1 MINSNIRTQLQAKIN
16 AATAGNTLSELM
28 LLRVAAQGLNLDETN
43 LDTLIAP
50 KVDAVTAAGT
60 AVSFVEAWRS
70 LGLDGNVM
78 YPTSFET
85 QRGDI
90 LYVDPMGVAKKSK
103 YPSGVVACTPANTA
117 NMNQNYGFTRLG
129 GFNAGLFSAFRAALT
144 LSDGNHLILASYTVN
159 ANSIGLTM
167 SVVDSAFE
175 AVLQDAT
182 ALPLLNSVASTAYSR
197 FIGAF
202 ETSANVFRVYYA
214 CPQATAEA
222 TGRVIGYFNLTYNTA
237 TKQVTY
243 SAGAVIL
250 TESSGDFGVGAIQT
264 VQGQRYVPLKRDSN
278 SDTYSLDMQTSTV
291 VKYTALTGKDT
302 TLTPFD
308 HGSTGNEFAR
318 LVNTTDGITQLIKA
332 GVNTV
337 QSLPANLTS
346 DGCFSAANTTQLI
359 GTGMWLCYNSTTRV
373 IKLVKFNAGYTTCDI
388 YTVGTLAAPAPVFP
402 LMTTLQADLYTVYGD
417 GIAVSFRWTGT
428 SAPTR
433 INMNQRFANVS
444 APPSDAVH
452 LVTATTQYV
461 AQAAGITEIGTPNL
475 AAKCYIKF
483 DKSEFLPMGA
493 QPFAVVI
500 EGAAGGSLSEVA
512 LLVGSYKSPSITA
525 AINAVHHNGVV
536 TTLTLAE
543 PSLTGGYHT
552 GSPAPEWDADLYKCR
567 RNGIEASNVNGVFAV
582 GESVVAAATCNRI
595 DVSVGGYATA
605 LTTRGKREIV
615 SNPSSASNVAHA
627 IVATRSVAALIM
639 YGSDTKVFKEGAL

>member
-90 LYVDPMGVAKKSK
+90 LYVDPLGVAKKSK
-103 YPSGVVACTPANTA
+103 YPSGVVACTPTNAGNV
-117 NMNQNYGFTRLG
+117 NMSYGFTRLG
-129 GFNAGLFSAFRAALT
+129 GFSSGTYNVFRAALA
-144 LSDGNHLILASYTVN
+144 LSDGNHLILAAHLAAGEVSLN
-159 ANSIGLTM
+159 M

-175 AVLQDAT
+175 KVLQDAT
-182 ALPLLNSVASTAYSR
+182 ALPTVNSVSDANYSV
-197 FIGAF
+197 FLGAF
-202 ETSANVFRVYYA
+202 ETSANVFRVYLSG
-214 CPQATAEA
+214 PQTQGDGNA
-222 TGRVIGYFNLTYNTA
+222 RVLGYFNLTYNTS

-243 SAGAVIL
+243 SAGAAIS
-250 TESSGDFGVGAIQT
+250 TESNGDFRADVAQS
-264 VQGQRYVPLKRDSN
+264 VQGQRYIPLSRYAA
-278 SDTYSLDMQTSTV
+278 DTYCLDMQTSTI
-291 VKYTALTGKDT
+291 VKYTALTSK
-302 TLTPFD
+302 LVAVSPFD
-308 HGSTGNEFAR
+308 HGSVGNEFAR

-346 DGCFSAANTTQLI
+346 DGCFGSANTVQLI
-359 GTGMWLCYNSTTRV
+359 GTGMWLCYNPTTRV

-388 YTVGTLAAPAPVFP
+388 YTVGTLATPTPTFP
-402 LMTTLQADLYTVYGD
+402 LLTTLQADLYTVYGD
-417 GIAVSFRWTGT
+417 GIAVSFRWTGA

-433 INMNQRFANVS
+433 INMNQRFANGS

-452 LVTATTQYV
+452 LVTDTTQYI
-461 AQAAGITEIGTPNL
+461 AQAASITKIGTPSL

-512 LLVGSYKSPSITA
+512 LLAGSYKSPSITS
-525 AINAVHHNGVV
+525 AITAVHHNGVV
-536 TTLTLAE
+536 TTLSLAQ
-543 PSLTGGYHT
+543 PSMAGASSTGN
-552 GSPAPEWDADLYKCR
+552 PAPEWDQELYRSR

-582 GESVVAAATCNRI
+582 GECVSAAASCNRI
-595 DVSVGGYATA
+595 DASIDGYATVITA
-605 LTTRGKREIV
+605 RGKV
-615 SNPSSASNVAHA
+615 DAQANSSSTSNVASV
-627 IVATRSVAALIM
+627 VAVTRSVAAFVM
-639 YGSDTKVFKEGAL
+639 YGGNTKVFKEGAL